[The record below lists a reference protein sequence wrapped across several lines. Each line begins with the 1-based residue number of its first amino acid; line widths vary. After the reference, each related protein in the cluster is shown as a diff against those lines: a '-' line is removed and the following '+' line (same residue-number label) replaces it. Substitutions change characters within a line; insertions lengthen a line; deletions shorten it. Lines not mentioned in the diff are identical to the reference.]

1 MSLSIPSPMRTLQA
15 VAVGYLPRVLQA
27 RGWALAAIP
36 LAPVLTAIGVA
47 ALVQAQGGRV
57 SPAESIKVF
66 HEVIV
71 KIMVPIMAL
80 VAAPVGIREDL
91 EQRTLPLMLVR
102 PAPSWVYPLA
112 KGLPWFAWGALW
124 LAASAT
130 GLAAM
135 GASAESVLRG
145 ALALVGLYWAELA
158 FFTLLGLVLKRGTL
172 WGALYIFIWDPLVRI
187 MPGNLQ
193 RFTFLH
199 YGESIAGSRAGEM
212 GVKEIFAQAPVET
225 PLWLAALGL
234 LAFGLACWA
243 ACGWKLHATPVGL
256 AGRDAEG

>member
-1 MSLSIPSPMRTLQA
+1 MTPSIPSPMRTLQA
-15 VAVGYLPRVLQA
+15 VAMGYLPRVLQA

-36 LAPVLTAIGVA
+36 LLPVLTAIVVA
-47 ALVQAQGGRV
+47 QLVQLQGGRI
-57 SPAESIKVF
+57 SPAESVKVF

-102 PAPSWVYPLA
+102 PAPAWVYPFA
-112 KGLPWFAWGALW
+112 KGLPWFGWGALW
-124 LAASAT
+124 LCATASGLLALGGGLEAT
-130 GLAAM
+130 L
-135 GASAESVLRG
+135 SG
-145 ALALVGLYWAELA
+145 ALALVSLYWAELA

-172 WGALYIFIWDPLVRI
+172 WGALFIFLWDPLVRI
-187 MPGNLQ
+187 MPGNPQ
-193 RFTFLH
+193 RITFIH
-199 YGESIAGSRAGEM
+199 YGESIAGSRSAEM

-225 PLWLAALGL
+225 PAWAAVAILLGFGL
-234 LAFGLACWA
+234 LCWA

>member
-1 MSLSIPSPMRTLQA
+1 MTIAIPSPMRTLKA
-15 VAVGYLPRVLQA
+15 VAMGYLPRVLQA

-36 LAPVLTAIGVA
+36 LLPVLTSIGVA
-47 ALVQAQGGRV
+47 QLIQLQGGRV
-57 SPAESIKVF
+57 SPAESVKVF

-102 PAPSWVYPLA
+102 PAPAWVFPIA

-124 LAASAT
+124 LIVTAS
-130 GLAAM
+130 GLMAM
-135 GASAESVLRG
+135 GAGVEATLRG
-145 ALALVGLYWAELA
+145 ALALVSLYWAELA

-172 WGALYIFIWDPLVRI
+172 WGALFIFLWDPLVRI

-193 RFTFLH
+193 RFTFVH
-199 YGESIAGSRAGEM
+199 YGEAIAGSRSAEM
-212 GVKEIFAQAPVET
+212 GVKDLFAQAPVES
-225 PLWLAALGL
+225 PVWLAVLVLA
-234 LAFGLACWA
+234 AFGLLCWA